1 MTRDD
6 TRRWFGA
13 VATCAVVLLTL
24 TGSTLAPVAAATPV
38 PTAQQSTASTP
49 AAVSTAATAPTD
61 ATASTAATAPTAA
74 SSTVAESTAA
84 TAGNTATVTLSGT
97 VTYPNGTA
105 AENVTIRLLTE
116 DGGETDFAGVVTDAD
131 GSYAATLQANRSYE
145 AKLWQANLN
154 DADPDSPTNVVYPR
168 DGVADF
174 TSLGWVNTTAT
185 DETRNYSFPVG
196 HLLDVT
202 VESESGASVA
212 NSSVG
217 LRDGEGPI
225 GASVYN
231 YLYADGLPTDAQG
244 RMAHPPNPSTG
255 LEVNGTT
262 TISVDPP
269 ANSSYAAESLRRT
282 VTSDTNVTATLSTPT
297 VVSGTVTDPDGT
309 PAENVTLQWEGVNG
323 TDNNGRTV
331 TDEEGRFSVE
341 FDRTG
346 DYQFSYWQGGD
357 VYAEAGNVTFP
368 RDGVADFGNL
378 GTVSVSGATTT
389 NFTLPVG
396 HVLNVTVENRSGAPV
411 DTEVVLSDH
420 HPATENRAYAHGYTD
435 GNVPTDAQGRMN
447 QPANDRPGIEVN
459 GSVGVYVEESAG
471 TDYGDNYT
479 EYDVEGPRDE
489 RLVLSKTTNLSGT
502 VTEPDGSPASNVT
515 LQWWTDDAGGDFR
528 EAVTDE
534 NGTYAVDLR
543 TNSDY
548 QVDVWQANLTD
559 ADRDSPTNVAYPR
572 DGVADFAALGW
583 HNTTTTTA
591 DETRDFGLPVGHAL
605 NVTVENGSGAPVA
618 NSSVQLADRTD
629 GVWTTFYSY
638 LRADGV
644 PTDAQGRMVH
654 PPNPGPGVELNG
666 TVSAIARLPADAP
679 DDHVGTEVTLTEE
692 RDVTLTTE
700 ESTEIEGRVV
710 GPDGL
715 PADDMT
721 VSIINF
727 STGVFEQT
735 TTAGDGTFSKS
746 VPDGDYRVYVF
757 DGATGDGIADAWL
770 TGRFDASGPTDVGNL
785 TLPPASETT
794 FDVTDR
800 RGESVDAYTDVRG
813 GSGGWIFAFGHGQA
827 LDRPSG
833 YDKQAADLTVGTH
846 AATVYDSWTNDVLAT
861 DVVRVGD
868 SDRTA
873 TLSVDRFNGT
883 RVSGAFGTT
892 VVRDLQTPTDQQ
904 SVQDV
909 LSESVNVRLFV
920 LNATSSTDL
929 RVTEQLPDG
938 YGLDVASVTAD
949 GPGSVDNVTFAD
961 GTLSFDVRGDV
972 SEVRYRAVPTNGSAA
987 EVRFA
992 GEFGDTPTVGQT
1004 SLPAEPNVS
1013 VFAPADGAQVATAN
1027 PVVEFVTRHPDA
1039 ANVTGLSYRVD
1050 GGLWRG
1056 LGDTPAIG
1064 ATQLAG
1070 LDDGQHTV
1078 TVRLVNDEGT
1088 VVTDTTTFTVDTS

>member
-1 MTRDD
+1 MIGDD
-6 TRRWFGA
+6 TRSWFGA

-38 PTAQQSTASTP
+38 PTTDRTAPS
-49 AAVSTAATAPTD
+49 AATSATNATTTAASATTTAASATTTAASATTTAAT
-61 ATASTAATAPTAA
+61 TAA
-74 SSTVAESTAA
+74 
-84 TAGNTATVTLSGT
+84 AGNTATVTLSGT

-131 GSYAATLQANRSYE
+131 GSYAATLRANRSYE
-145 AKLWQANLN
+145 AHLWQANLN
-154 DADPDSPTNVVYPR
+154 DADPDSPTNVVFPR

-174 TSLGWVNTTAT
+174 TSLGWVNTTTTA
-185 DETRNYSFPVG
+185 ETRNYSFPVG

-202 VESESGASVA
+202 VESESGAPVA

-217 LRDGEGPI
+217 LRDGEGPT
-225 GASVYN
+225 GASVYS

-244 RMAHPPNPSTG
+244 RMAHPPNPGTG
-255 LEVNGTT
+255 LEVNGSTG
-262 TISVDPP
+262 ISVEPP
-269 ANSSYAAESLRRT
+269 ANSSYDETYLRRT
-282 VTSDTNVTATLSTPT
+282 VTSDSNVTATLSTPT

-309 PAENVTLQWEGVNG
+309 PASNVTLQWEGVNG
-323 TDNNGRTV
+323 TENDGRTV
-331 TDEEGRFSVE
+331 TDAEGDFSVE

-346 DYQFSYWQGGD
+346 DYQFTYWQGGD

-378 GTVSVSGATTT
+378 GTVSISGATTT

-396 HVLNVTVENRSGAPV
+396 NVLNVTVLNRSGMPV
-411 DTEVVLSDH
+411 EEAEVVLSDQ
-420 HPATENRAYAHGYTD
+420 HPATDERAYARGFAD
-435 GNVPTDAQGRMN
+435 GNVPTDSQGRMQN
-447 QPANDRPGIEVN
+447 PSNDRPGIEVN
-459 GSVGVYVEESAG
+459 GSVGVYVEEPVG

-479 EYDVEGPRDE
+479 EYDVQGPRNE
-489 RLVLSKTTNLSGT
+489 AVVLSKTTDLSGT
-502 VTEPDGSPASNVT
+502 VTEPDGTPASNVT
-515 LQWWTDDAGGDFR
+515 LRWWTDDAGGDFR
-528 EAVTDE
+528 QAVTDE
-534 NGTYAVDLR
+534 NGTYAVDLL

-548 QVDVWQANLTD
+548 QVDVWQADLREAD
-559 ADRDSPTNVAYPR
+559 ADSPTNVAYPR

-583 HNTTTTTA
+583 HNTTTA
-591 DETRDFGLPVGHAL
+591 DETREFRLPVGHVL

-629 GVWTTFYSY
+629 GVWTTFYGY

-679 DDHVGTEVTLTEE
+679 DDHVGTEVTLTED

-700 ESTEIEGRVV
+700 EATEIEGRVV

-715 PADDMT
+715 PAPNLT
-721 VSIINF
+721 VSVINF

-757 DGATGDGIADAWL
+757 DGATGDGVADAWL

-794 FDVTDR
+794 IDVTDR
-800 RGESVDAYTDVRG
+800 RGDPMDAYTDVRG
-813 GSGGWIFAFGHGQA
+813 GNGGWIFTFGHGQA
-827 LDRPSG
+827 LDRPSS
-833 YDKQAADLTVGTH
+833 YDKQSADLTVGTH
-846 AATVYDSWTNDVLAT
+846 AATVYDSWTHDVLAT
-861 DVVRVGD
+861 EVVRVGD

-892 VVRDLQTPTDQQ
+892 VVRDLQTPTAQQ

-929 RVTEQLPDG
+929 RVTEKLPDG
-938 YGLDVASVTAD
+938 YGLDTSSVTAD
-949 GPGSVDNVTFAD
+949 GPGSVENVTFAD

-1004 SLPAEPNVS
+1004 ALPAEANVS

-1039 ANVTGLSYRVD
+1039 GNVTDLEYRVD
-1050 GGLWRG
+1050 GGAWRP